1 MPRFSIVITCHN
13 QAEFIA
19 DAVGSALCQRY
30 ASKEIIVVNDGSADG
45 SRAILESFGSE
56 IILENR
62 ATSLGAN
69 LARNDGAMRAT
80 GDYIAFLD
88 GDDVLM
94 PMALDVYDRVVDAIG
109 PKLILGRLIFFQGA
123 VPPAG
128 SENTTDKIELVA
140 YDSILQKDRAHRQSA
155 SSMVVERSA
164 FWRVNGWDAGFF
176 PYEDYDLT
184 LRVGCSGTTLQIL
197 SPATVLYR
205 VHGGNVTRDVRRIVG
220 GVYQLMEKERG
231 GGYPGGSRLRYE
243 RFAIIGGAA
252 FGWIRRA
259 LSTGCYLEPAK
270 LMVNA
275 GPMIA
280 AACVRRLAAKLK
292 RKRPI
297 HSIDLAPGKRRA
309 IGAGA

>member
-19 DAVGSALCQRY
+19 DAVGSAVGQRY
-30 ASKEIIVVNDGSADG
+30 ASKEIIVVNDGSTDA
-45 SRAILESFGSE
+45 SRAILEGFGSE
-56 IILENR
+56 IILENS
-62 ATSLGAN
+62 AASLGAN
-69 LARNDGAMRAT
+69 LARNHGATRAT
-80 GDYIAFLD
+80 GDYVAFLD
-88 GDDVLM
+88 GDDILM
-94 PMALDVYDRVVDAIG
+94 PMALDVYDRVVDAIR
-109 PKLILGRLIFFQGA
+109 PKLILGTLRFFQGA
-123 VPPAG
+123 VPPPDSGRAP
-128 SENTTDKIELVA
+128 DKIKLVA
-140 YDSILQKDRAHRQSA
+140 YESILQKDRAHRQSA
-155 SSMVVERSA
+155 SCMVVERSA

-184 LRVGCSGTTLQIL
+184 LRVGYSGTTLQIL
-197 SPATVLYR
+197 APATVFYR
-205 VHGGNVTRDVRRIVG
+205 VHGDNVTRDVRRIVG
-220 GVYQLMEKERG
+220 GVYQLMEKERE

-280 AACVRRLAAKLK
+280 AACVRRLATKLK

-297 HSIDLAPGKRRA
+297 HSIDFARGERRS
-309 IGAGA
+309 IGAHA